1 MLRFESVAPSVP
13 PLDRALT
20 AIAGVQK
27 MTPHARIYMR
37 QVLRAYGAVRAGHK
51 LRKVQSFWEGLFIKD
66 LLRIGNERFVL
77 PESVYFRENNY
88 MEVLRLI
95 RSRPFLAYV
104 VSVESL
110 PELQSRFYMIDG
122 HVTANFLSLMIG
134 SDNGRALIQSIIGH
148 RIFTCM
154 DSAAAVSPKPA
165 WPVQMPWQG
174 HEAGI
179 KADPLK

>member
-1 MLRFESVAPSVP
+1 MFESVAPSVP

-27 MTPHARIYMR
+27 MTPHARLYMR

-51 LRKVQSFWEGLFIKD
+51 LRKVQSFWESLFIKD
-66 LLRIGNERFVL
+66 LLRIGNARFVL
-77 PESVYFRENNY
+77 PEDIYFRENNY
-88 MEVLRLI
+88 MEILRLI

-110 PELQSRFYMIDG
+110 PELQSRFYIIDG
-122 HVTANFLSLMIG
+122 HVTANFLSLLIS

-154 DSAAAVSPKPA
+154 DGAVAAAPKSA
-165 WPVQMPWQG
+165 WSVQMPWQV
-174 HEAGI
+174 HDVGI
-179 KADPLK
+179 KAVALK